1 VVLPIDDQSIISFVL
16 DFKELNERQAMCR
29 SVLYHLLPICLKVD
43 SHNNLRRKND
53 KMKTKLIS
61 IATVTLFALM
71 LAAPAMAKTTTTINY
86 NQAQFQWRGI
96 TAFGAWTP
104 GYSYQNDLESSDYTL
119 TGNVL
124 HTSWGYS
131 PLVTDLHGESTVY
144 VFDKATGLWIEHEG
158 QVSYEYVA
166 GYGDYRIVNFFRG
179 YLDFGGNAPSTAN
192 FVHGVAYQ
200 WVYLY
205 APENAVLTAPNTAY
219 AQWDAKVGA
228 WLVGFSI
235 YLWDSGAQSYI
246 TAFPSPFI
254 EPVPASNYN
263 PLGL

>member
-1 VVLPIDDQSIISFVL
+1 
-16 DFKELNERQAMCR
+16 MCR

-96 TAFGAWTP
+96 SAFGAWTP
-104 GYSYQNDLESSDYTL
+104 GYSYLTDAESSDYTL

-124 HTSWGYS
+124 HTSWSYS
-131 PLVTDLHGESTVY
+131 PLVTDLQGQSTVY
-144 VFDKATGLWIEHEG
+144 VLDKATGLWIEHEG
-158 QVSYEYVA
+158 QVSYVYVP
-166 GYGDYRIVNFFRG
+166 GYGNSPVVNFFRG
-179 YLDFGGNAPSTAN
+179 YLDFGGNVPSTAN

-200 WVYLY
+200 WAYLY
-205 APENAVLTAPNTAY
+205 VPYGTVLTGSYTTY
-219 AQWDAKVGA
+219 AQWDSTVGA
-228 WLVGFSI
+228 YLVGFSI
-235 YLWDSGAQSYI
+235 YLWDPTPQGYT
-246 TAFPSPFI
+246 TAFPGLI

-263 PLGL
+263 PLNL